1 MIVYFFD
8 DTNWFEFKKCGVYV
22 INLFLVIKQLLILGH
37 PNNFISIK
45 IVVQLLWPSLSL
57 NGF

>member
-1 MIVYFFD
+1 MTQIC
-8 DTNWFEFKKCGVYV
+8 FEFKKCGVYV

>member
-1 MIVYFFD
+1 MIQI
-8 DTNWFEFKKCGVYV
+8 GL
-22 INLFLVIKQLLILGH
+22 NLKSVVFMQSIYFLVIKQLLILGH